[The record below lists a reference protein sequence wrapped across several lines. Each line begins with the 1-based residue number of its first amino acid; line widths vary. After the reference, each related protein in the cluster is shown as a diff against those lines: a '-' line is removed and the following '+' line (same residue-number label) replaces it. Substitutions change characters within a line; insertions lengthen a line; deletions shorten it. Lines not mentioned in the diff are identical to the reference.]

1 MTNITFYGG
10 VGEIGGNKIILTS
23 EKQSLM
29 LDWGLSFGGEGMY
42 FEEFLQPRTNSVLQ
56 DYLRL
61 GLTPELDGI
70 YRKDLLECPAPDEFS
85 DEERKHLWCKDIE
98 SYDEYA
104 SKKGPFIDG
113 ILISHAHI
121 DHCGYLGLLDPKIP
135 AYFSQTTDTILDTID
150 QMGMQGILGDMYNPS
165 DIILTQLK
173 SGYTP
178 GALKLKKEDVQR
190 NINPE
195 DDPFTVKDYHIIP
208 HPVDHSLLGAT
219 AFEIHTPDD
228 LTIVY
233 TGDLR
238 FHGRQA
244 EKTNKFVQKVS
255 KKDVDVLITEGTRI
269 EDEEKDSE
277 EKVYEETLAL
287 VERAKSAAFVGF
299 AWKDITRYQTIKTIA
314 EKTGRTFVISSKTAL
329 LLHQLNEY
337 KDPEKESNVG
347 VYLPRS
353 RSMLYSR
360 GDYTSSKY
368 DAGYLTNWSEHT
380 DFTHVENGV
389 RARDIAK
396 DPEDYI
402 VFLDY
407 FHIKELLDIGPLP
420 GSIYIRAQSEPFNE
434 EMRLSEER
442 LVNWLTKFKINEEN
456 EHEPYQVH
464 ASGHASG
471 KEIIQMIN
479 DIRPRTVIPVH
490 TEKPELFEQMLD
502 GAKVTLPRCGED
514 IIF

>member
-23 EKQSLM
+23 KEQSLM
-29 LDWGLSFGGEGMY
+29 LDWGLSFGGEGKY

-61 GLTPELDGI
+61 GLTPNLDGI
-70 YRKDLLECPAPDEFS
+70 YRKDLLKCPAPEEFS
-85 DEERKHLWCKDIE
+85 QGQQKHLWCTDIK

-104 SKKGPFIDG
+104 ENKNPFIDG

-135 AYFSQTTDTILDTID
+135 TYFSQTTDTILDTMD
-150 QMGMQGILGDMYNPS
+150 RMGMQGILGEMYNPS

-178 GALKLKKEDVQR
+178 GALRLKKEPVQR
-190 NINPE
+190 NTNPK
-195 DDPFTVKDYHIIP
+195 DKPFEIKDFHVVP

-228 LTIVY
+228 LTVVY

-244 EKTNKFVQKVS
+244 EKTKRFVKKVS
-255 KKDVDVLITEGTRI
+255 KKEVDVLITEGTRI
-269 EDEEKDSE
+269 EDKEKDSE
-277 EKVYEETLAL
+277 KEVYEETLTL
-287 VERAKSAAFVGF
+287 VEQAKSAVFVGF
-299 AWKDITRYQTIKTIA
+299 AWKDITRYQTIKQIA
-314 EKTGRTFVISSKTAL
+314 EKTGKTFVISAKTAF
-329 LLHQLNEY
+329 LLHQLDGYNN
-337 KDPEKESNVG
+337 PEEESHVK

-353 RSMLYSR
+353 KSMLYSM
-360 GDYTSSKY
+360 GDYTSNKY
-368 DAGYLTNWSEHT
+368 DAGYLADWSEQQ
-380 DFTHVENGV
+380 DFTHIENGV
-389 RARDIAK
+389 RAHDIAK
-396 DPEDYI
+396 DPEQYI

-407 FHIKELLDIGPLP
+407 FHIKELLDIGPVP
-420 GSIYIRAQSEPFNE
+420 NSIYVRAQSEPFNE
-434 EMRLSEER
+434 EMKLSEER
-442 LVNWLTKFKINEEN
+442 LINWLTKFKINEDN
-456 EHEPYQVH
+456 DNEPYQVH

-471 KEIIQMIN
+471 SELIQMIN
-479 DIRPRTVIPVH
+479 DIQPKTVIPVH
-490 TEKPELFEQMLD
+490 TEQPERFQKMLE
-502 GAKVTLPRCGED
+502 GVKVTLPEYGED
-514 IIF
+514 IRF